1 MEGTTFFATF
11 FLLDAIQHNTHTHI
25 QLAQVHKYSSSRNKI
40 NVVFVRS
47 DNNQY
52 VSDWLR
58 LDSTRLAPHGMFT
71 SRAEK
76 KKTPPKKEQTPQ
88 HKKKRT
94 MSRERELSDLG
105 KGLRLVC
112 ATSVEDNSGVA
123 TEKINIGDFIDV
135 LNANHRW
142 EPASVRDLAV
152 RQGCAQVRV
161 LFEDADNAGK
171 LEWIPFESGRIAPF
185 GKMVGA
191 KHHPYHKG
199 QLVDV
204 RGVRARS
211 ARILIVSLKHNE
223 YRLYQ
228 SLISSNITKYLTR
241 ASRSN
246 TGTP

>member
-1 MEGTTFFATF
+1 MGNGSSNDHVKGPGLFSVQSASGALPEFVDFYDRPEKNGRYAFSRRFFFSTRS
-11 FLLDAIQHNTHTHI
+11 NTHTHTHTARTS
-25 QLAQVHKYSSSRNKI
+25 AQVLEIRNKI

-152 RQGCAQVRV
+152 RQVVLRFVFFLRMLIMRESSSGFLSNRV
-161 LFEDADNAGK
+161 C
-171 LEWIPFESGRIAPF
+171 
-185 GKMVGA
+185 
-191 KHHPYHKG
+191 Y
-199 QLVDV
+199 
-204 RGVRARS
+204 RAFR
-211 ARILIVSLKHNE
+211 
-223 YRLYQ
+223 
-228 SLISSNITKYLTR
+228 
-241 ASRSN
+241 
-246 TGTP
+246 

>member
-1 MEGTTFFATF
+1 MEGTTNSRRFCSRR
-11 FLLDAIQHNTHTHI
+11 DRTHTHI

-47 DNNQY
+47 DNHQY

-76 KKTPPKKEQTPQ
+76 KKIPPKKEQTQ

-112 ATSVEDNSGVA
+112 QTSVEDNSGIT

-135 LNANHRW
+135 LNVNHRW

-204 RGVRARS
+204 RYLLKISCITVSHKNYVRYFTSFSTQKEIKNQNGETVR
-211 ARILIVSLKHNE
+211 
-223 YRLYQ
+223 Y
-228 SLISSNITKYLTR
+228 
-241 ASRSN
+241 
-246 TGTP
+246 